1 MSGEQAHTARHEF
14 ARRLRELR
22 VPRGFR
28 TARSLAHALGID
40 ENRYTRYERAEV
52 EPSLDLIRRICEA
65 LRLTPNDL
73 LGAGSGRPSDLI
85 GATGFGERQQP
96 WLGGATPMQPER
108 SAERPGQTRDALCWL
123 IARELSA
130 LEAELTGAPA
140 GTGELQRAGALFR
153 RISDAPFDA
162 TAEILQH
169 RAVSSLPGER
179 TTRIRGLID
188 QLAELM
194 SRSAAAQ

>member
-1 MSGEQAHTARHEF
+1 MSDEQAHTARHEF

-28 TARSLAHALGID
+28 TARSLAQTLGID

-52 EPSLDLIRRICEA
+52 EPSLDLIRKICDA

-73 LGAGSGRPSDLI
+73 LGTGAARSLDLL
-85 GATGFGERQQP
+85 GAAGFGERQQP
-96 WLGGATPMQPER
+96 WIGGATPGPAER

-130 LEAELTGAPA
+130 LEAELTDAPQ
-140 GTGELQRAGALFR
+140 GSGELQRAGTLFR
-153 RISDAPFDA
+153 RISNSPFDA

-169 RAVSSLPGER
+169 RAMSSLPGER
-179 TTRIRGLID
+179 TARIRALID

-194 SRSAAAQ
+194 SRSSVPN